1 MLPVEKH
8 RLSRQCQAIAERLEK
23 GRVSNRELSDAF
35 SLKYTGRISDLR
47 KQGWN
52 VQVVEKDRRTGLTWY
67 ALLPAAEPSQATLF
81 GEMGA

>member
-8 RLSRQCQAIAERLEK
+8 RLSRQCQAIAELLER
-23 GRVSNRELSDAF
+23 GRASNRELSAI
-35 SLKYTGRISDLR
+35 SLKYTSRISDMR

-52 VQVVEKDRRTGLTWY
+52 VQVVEADRVSGLTWY
-67 ALLPAAEPSQATLF
+67 DLLPVPEPAQATLF